1 MRVVPVAILLAL
13 FSTPTLAQSP
23 ATLTTNPTLG
33 LPISPY
39 DVRTSPYSSIG
50 ARNPYTSD
58 GGRIYAADGTYL
70 GRLNANKY
78 DPESVAN
85 PYGQYGSPY
94 SATSIRSPYSVY
106 GSPYSALSPN
116 NPYSMQPPAVIYRQ
130 RQPPPTWP

>member
-1 MRVVPVAILLAL
+1 MRVVPVAVLLAL

-23 ATLTTNPTLG
+23 TTLTTNPTLG

-39 DVRTSPYSSIG
+39 DVRTSQYSSIG

-85 PYGQYGSPY
+85 PHGQYGSPY
-94 SATSIRSPYSVY
+94 SVTSIRNPYYVY

-116 NPYSMQPPAVIYRQ
+116 NPYATQPPTVTYRR
-130 RQPPPTWP
+130 RQTTPTWP